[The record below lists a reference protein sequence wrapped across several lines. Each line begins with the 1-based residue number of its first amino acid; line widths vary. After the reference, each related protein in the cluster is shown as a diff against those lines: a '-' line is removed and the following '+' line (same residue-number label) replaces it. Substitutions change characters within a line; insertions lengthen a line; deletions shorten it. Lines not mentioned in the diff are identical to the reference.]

1 MTGSAAPP
9 YALAVNQTSTTP
21 FPEVPETEAT
31 GATAEIYAGLR
42 RTSGAALAP
51 LIYRHLATF
60 PGGLEWTWGVIGPFM
75 DSGELPA
82 RADRVAEMAV
92 TSELPGLQKAVLD
105 LRLGADGLAAI
116 AKVLDL
122 YNRANPINIIAV
134 KLARFVL
141 AGETPEAVSAAM
153 AAPPEGKP
161 LAVIPAPPHIVRI
174 EAMAPDLAALVGQL
188 SSPGATAGD
197 RIVPGLYRHLAN
209 WPPYLAVAAQ
219 ALLPH
224 YQAGAVAEAAGRVR
238 AHADAEA
245 AGAWARLDR
254 NKIGPEEPEGDIRA
268 QMIASLDAFVARIP
282 EMVVVGAML
291 RGAMPATD

>member
-9 YALAVNQTSTTP
+9 YALGVNQTTMKP
-21 FPEVPETEAT
+21 LPEVPEAEAT
-31 GATAEIYAGLR
+31 GATAEIYASFR
-42 RTSGAALAP
+42 RTSGAALVP

-82 RADRVAEMAV
+82 RAARAVAMAV
-92 TSELPGLQKAVLD
+92 NGELPGLPHAVLK
-105 LRLGADGLAAI
+105 LRLGVDGLAGI
-116 AKVLDL
+116 ARVLDL
-122 YNRANPINIIAV
+122 YNRTNPINIIAV

-141 AGETPEAVSAAM
+141 SGEAPEPVADEI
-153 AAPPEGKP
+153 AAPPQAEPAKE
-161 LAVIPAPPHIVRI
+161 IPAPPQIVAV
-174 EAMAPDLAALVGQL
+174 EAIPPNLAALVGQL

-197 RIVPGLYRHLAN
+197 GIVPGLYRHLAN
-209 WPPYLAVAAQ
+209 WPTYLAVAAR

-224 YQAGAVAEAAGRVR
+224 YEAGAVAESAARVR

-254 NKIGPEEPEGDIRA
+254 GKIGREEPSSEVRA

-291 RGAMPATD
+291 RGAMPATN